1 MLSISLNRPFSIFIL
16 ILVYDLDNITRS
28 ITIVCHDS
36 FVYVVTYR
44 IWQSVAWRMS
54 YKKRKLF
61 THSKHH
67 GSPWFMVGW
76 SVLLILLVSN
86 LCGGF
91 CLGWRGLF
99 SFFLSLIFVLCHVC
113 PMLPMSLNC
122 PLLIFSS
129 FFCWFARTVPKANG
143 KSYNG
148 EKSIHTN
155 TWPCSWLDIYTYV
168 RSSNPITTK

>member
-99 SFFLSLIFVLCHVC
+99 SFFSLL
-113 PMLPMSLNC
+113 
-122 PLLIFSS
+122 SS
-129 FFCWFARTVPKANG
+129 FFVMCAQCCLCLWIVLCWSSLLFSVDLQEQFLKPMGNHTTG
-143 KSYNG
+143 KNRYIQ
-148 EKSIHTN
+148 IHDLA
-155 TWPCSWLDIYTYV
+155 LDLIYTLMSEV
-168 RSSNPITTK
+168 AIQ